1 MLLQA
6 QWHLAGCSLFF
17 LAFAL
22 SIQSSQFCPFSH
34 CILFCF
40 VFMKVECSM
49 TQIGQICRTVKQC
62 FFEEGTTS
70 KGSYHLHGKP
80 EIRLENQMVLPRS
93 VFWKHRLWFNAMPL
107 FFSFQSTKVIRMH
120 FVTGRSPIMSNFIT
134 GFMICLRTRSP
145 PGCFL

>member
-1 MLLQA
+1 
-6 QWHLAGCSLFF
+6 
-17 LAFAL
+17 
-22 SIQSSQFCPFSH
+22 
-34 CILFCF
+34 
-40 VFMKVECSM
+40 MKVECSM

-80 EIRLENQMVLPRS
+80 EIRLENQMVCP
-93 VFWKHRLWFNAMPL
+93 VL
-107 FFSFQSTKVIRMH
+107 FLGNIGCDLTPFSFQSTQVIRMH

-134 GFMICLRTRSP
+134 GFMICLRTRSL